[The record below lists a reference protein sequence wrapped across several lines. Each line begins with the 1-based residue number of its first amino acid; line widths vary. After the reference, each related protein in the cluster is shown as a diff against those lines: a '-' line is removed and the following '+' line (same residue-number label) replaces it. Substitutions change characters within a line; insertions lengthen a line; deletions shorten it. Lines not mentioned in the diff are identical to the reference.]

1 MIAIRYDSNSNIN
14 EIHRIAMTIQEKSG
28 EKVICFPQDID
39 VLFNFSLSDLIR
51 FRDYIN
57 KCIEEK
63 ASECSQ

>member
-14 EIHRIAMTIQEKSG
+14 EIHKIARNIQENLG
-28 EKVICFPQDID
+28 EKIICFPQDID
-39 VLFNFSLSDLIR
+39 VLFNLSLSDLIR